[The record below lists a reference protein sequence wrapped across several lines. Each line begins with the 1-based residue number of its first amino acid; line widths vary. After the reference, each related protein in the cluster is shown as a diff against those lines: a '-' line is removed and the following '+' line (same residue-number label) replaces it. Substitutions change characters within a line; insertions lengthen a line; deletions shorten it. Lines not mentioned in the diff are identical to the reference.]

1 MPRLVLSRKLILEHD
16 SVLHN
21 KADLFHRFNEFTI
34 NIPPLRE
41 RKDDIMLFAA
51 HFMEQANRQLN
62 KTVKGFSPAVES
74 IFKSYGW
81 PGNLRELKN
90 VVKRAA
96 LLSDGDIV
104 QDRHLPFEI
113 SNYYKLQF
121 DHTEEKEPNIPPP
134 TIQEP
139 VRTNSELKGA
149 EHSLKVASIDHEYEV
164 IVKTLKENNF
174 NKSKAAKSL
183 NIDRKTLYNKIA
195 LYQELV
201 QKKSQHNERG

>member
-1 MPRLVLSRKLILEHD
+1 
-16 SVLHN
+16 
-21 KADLFHRFNEFTI
+21 
-34 NIPPLRE
+34 
-41 RKDDIMLFAA
+41 MLFAV
-51 HFMEQANRQLN
+51 HFLEQANKLLN
-62 KTVKGFSPAVES
+62 KNIRGFSPTVEA

-113 SNYYKLQF
+113 SNFNKLQF
-121 DHTEEKEPNIPPP
+121 DPSEEKEMQAPMQVVP
-134 TIQEP
+134 EP
-139 VRTNSELKGA
+139 VKSGNEHKGTD
-149 EHSLKVASIDHEYEV
+149 HSLKVASIDHEYEV

-201 QKKSQHNERG
+201 QKKSQHNE